1 MLLFFKKNSLCFSNV
16 ILQESKNVFGA
27 KLSLANKYDESLIK
41 TNKMSAPNSKHKV
54 NIILL

>member
-1 MLLFFKKNSLCFSNV
+1 MLLQC
-16 ILQESKNVFGA
+16 ILQESKNVFGV

-41 TNKMSAPNSKHKV
+41 TNQMSAPNSKHKV